1 MGAIY
6 DDEDDYPLDTEENDT
21 DEKVEKIKR
30 HQIEMFKILV
40 NWLKGN
46 SDCDKEFVDKILEQF
61 SLEGFTNEEIINFV
75 RKSSLY
81 SEKEILDT
89 LSKNVK
95 TLEDE
100 IDICRKRQNDLEKE
114 MDKVEKET
122 KKIKLE
128 NENLNDKFNK
138 KTIENNKLNGQIK
151 QLRQDCQKLKD
162 QVNTGKGVAI
172 DFINHTMDD
181 TTLSLSFR
189 NSVRKEFINY
199 PQKYIT

>member
-46 SDCDKEFVDKILEQF
+46 SDCDKEFIDKILEQF
-61 SLEGFTNEEIINFV
+61 SLEKFTNEELVNFV

-81 SEKEILDT
+81 TEKEILDT
-89 LSKNVK
+89 LSKNVR

-100 IDICRKRQNDLEKE
+100 MDTYKKRKNDAENE

-122 KKIKLE
+122 KKMKLE
-128 NENLNDKFNK
+128 NEKMNDKFNK
-138 KTIENNKLNGQIK
+138 KTIENNKLNGEIK
-151 QLRQDCQKLKD
+151 QLKQ
-162 QVNTGKGVAI
+162 
-172 DFINHTMDD
+172 
-181 TTLSLSFR
+181 
-189 NSVRKEFINY
+189 
-199 PQKYIT
+199 